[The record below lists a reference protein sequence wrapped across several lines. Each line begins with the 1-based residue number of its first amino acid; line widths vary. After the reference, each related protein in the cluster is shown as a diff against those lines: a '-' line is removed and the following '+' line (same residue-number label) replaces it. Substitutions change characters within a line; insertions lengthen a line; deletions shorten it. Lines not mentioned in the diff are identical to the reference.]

1 MINVD
6 IEYDKGNDLLIHRI
20 DEETLEL
27 REHIEKVSSFMEY
40 IERFQPYRVLIH
52 GPWNNL
58 RFDMQLKGW
67 IDNVLLPQV
76 SKTRVRKIAF
86 LIDNLPE
93 ELLNLVDV
101 QNQKLS
107 IRIFVN
113 QKDALLWLTS
123 E

>member
-20 DEETLEL
+20 DDVTLEL

-107 IRIFVN
+107 IRIFVH
-113 QKDALLWLTS
+113 QKDALLWLIS

>member
-6 IEYDKGNDLLIHRI
+6 IEYDKGNDMLIHRI
-20 DEETLEL
+20 DDETLEL

-113 QKDALLWLTS
+113 QKDALLWLIS

>member
-20 DEETLEL
+20 DDETLEL

>member
-6 IEYDKGNDLLIHRI
+6 IEYDKSNDMLIHRI
-20 DEETLEL
+20 DDETLEL

-52 GPWNNL
+52 GPCNNL

-107 IRIFVN
+107 IRIFVH

>member
-6 IEYDKGNDLLIHRI
+6 IEYDKGNDMLIHRI
-20 DEETLEL
+20 DDETLEL

-40 IERFQPYRVLIH
+40 IVRFQPYRVLIH

>member
-20 DEETLEL
+20 DDETLEL

-113 QKDALLWLTS
+113 QKDALLWLIS